1 MPSIRVRAVTAWRV
15 ITKAMFTT
23 ANPEFPNAKER
34 LRSALSLMSDL
45 CAHWTRKA
53 QEILYNL
60 ASAFVH
66 PSDTTGTALMKQEL
80 YWIVHFCA
88 ELTKGIVD
96 MANHIT
102 RFKSESLPFRTA
114 SGSPSP
120 FRHSIVTPGPGEE
133 ELSLLPRESWTESL
147 SAWFVAFSEWN
158 RHPDLSQCEQPVQE
172 TTQNLILL
180 ASHVLP
186 HMAFRRGSDR
196 AAQRHIFTGILF
208 ATDPARVGFSV
219 ANAALIALSKWTQSP
234 ERWEND
240 MLSVLYRDFRLDD
253 LFKIAVY
260 HVRRLV
266 VDSDDSELDRE
277 LRLWSRNLLI
287 LCCSFARDAQLRHC
301 LIKKD
306 TMWSLWNYSCALFSP
321 QGGDLYCRGE
331 EPIHF
336 QLPVSMEKLCHPSK
350 VMEFQ
355 HDIHLRKAYRTD
367 FEPNPAYSQWC
378 LLLRVI
384 GDLTP
389 SATSSAEGQQM
400 SLFERTA
407 SVLFQSFPQ
416 YFQDLFGTYRQ
427 PLTLAR
433 VERME
438 ASLRFLLTT
447 HEAFSV
453 SAALLSHYHH
463 RRNDILT
470 FLCESSSI
478 LHRTDGR
485 FVCPPISPAE
495 KDLAKKRMTFDTDM
509 GLFRICKIGAH
520 RPFFPDENQSPFG
533 EPLPANAALIVANP
547 RPAVPNFPLSYY
559 AWKLA
564 KGWYHC
570 IAMSLEYVRRSTPA
584 AMRREMGSSRMVFKD
599 VMLRLQH
606 DVRDLCSWL
615 ANAMLSEEIPE
626 IRMDIPE
633 LAESFARIAHV
644 TEEFLGDWG
653 VHRRRGQQD
662 QFHSQIEVMHQ
673 LIDDH

>member
-1 MPSIRVRAVTAWRV
+1 MPSIRMRSVTAWRG
-15 ITKAMFTT
+15 ITKAIFTT
-23 ANPEFPNAKER
+23 ANAEFPNARER
-34 LRSALSLMSDL
+34 LRAALALISDL
-45 CAHWTRKA
+45 TVHWTRKA
-53 QEILYNL
+53 QQILHNL

-80 YWIVHFCA
+80 YWIAQFCA
-88 ELTKGIVD
+88 ELTKGSVD
-96 MANHIT
+96 MANQIT
-102 RFKSESLPFRTA
+102 RFKSEPLPFRTA

-120 FRHSIVTPGPGEE
+120 FRHSVVSTGPGEE
-133 ELSLLPRESWTESL
+133 ELSLLPRESWTQSL
-147 SAWFVAFSEWN
+147 SAWFVSFSEWN
-158 RHPDLSQCEQPVQE
+158 QYPDLSQCEQPVQE
-172 TTQNLILL
+172 TTQHLILL
-180 ASHVLP
+180 SGHVLP
-186 HMAFRRGSDR
+186 HMSFRRGSDR
-196 AAQRHIFTGILF
+196 AAQRQIFTGILF
-208 ATDPARVGFSV
+208 ATDPSRVGFSV
-219 ANAALIALSKWTQSP
+219 ANAALIALSKWTQST
-234 ERWEND
+234 ERRED
-240 MLSVLYRDFRLDD
+240 EMLSILYRDLPLDD

-260 HVRRLV
+260 HIRHLI
-266 VDSDDSELDRE
+266 VDSGDSELPRE
-277 LRLWSRNLLI
+277 LRLWSQNLLI
-287 LCCSFARDAQLRHC
+287 LCCSFARDAQLQHC
-301 LIKKD
+301 LLKKD
-306 TMWSLWNYSCALFSP
+306 TIWGLWNYCCALFSP
-321 QGGDLYCRGE
+321 LGGDLYCQGE

-336 QLPVSMEKLCHPSK
+336 QLPISIETLRGASK
-350 VMEFQ
+350 AIEFN
-355 HDIHLRKAYRTD
+355 HDVHLRKAYLTD
-367 FEPNPAYSQWC
+367 LEPSPAYRQWC

-384 GDLTP
+384 GDLTQ
-389 SATSSAEGQQM
+389 SAIGSAEGQLM

-416 YFQDLFGTYRQ
+416 YFQDTFGTYRQ

-438 ASLRFLLTT
+438 ASLRFLLMT

-453 SAALLSHYHH
+453 STSLLSHYHH

-470 FLCESSSI
+470 FLCESSTI

-485 FVCPPISPAE
+485 FVCPPISPSE
-495 KDLAKKRMTFDTDM
+495 KSLAKKRMTFDTDM

-533 EPLPANAALIVANP
+533 EARPASSALIVSHP
-547 RPAVPNFPLSYY
+547 RPTVPNFPLSQY

-564 KGWYHC
+564 KGLYHC
-570 IAMSLEYVRRSTPA
+570 IAMSLEYVRRSTPSE
-584 AMRREMGSSRMVFKD
+584 MRREMGSSRMVFKE